1 MMTLV
6 SEKDKFSH
14 DIKQLD
20 EYGND
25 SNWTTFITKK

>member
-6 SEKDKFSH
+6 SEKDTFCH

-25 SNWTTFITKK
+25 LSLIHI